1 MSASNEDKKIEN
13 IIPVLPVKDIQQS
26 IQFYTETLDF
36 ELAWGGG
43 DGETLGAVAKD
54 GFSIYL
60 SEDANNNGGM
70 CVWIGMEDDSLFALY
85 QSRGVKVVLQPQNR
99 PWAYEMKIADP
110 DGNVLWLGT
119 GPKA

>member
-1 MSASNEDKKIEN
+1 MSASNKDRKLEN
-13 IIPVLPVKDIQQS
+13 IIPVLPVKDIQRS
-26 IQFYTETLDF
+26 IQFYTQTLDF

-54 GFSIYL
+54 GFNIYL
-60 SEDANNNGGM
+60 SEDANSNGGM
-70 CVWIGMEDDSLFALY
+70 CIWIGMEDDSLFALY
-85 QSRGVKVVLQPQNR
+85 QSRGVKVLQEPQNR

-119 GPKA
+119 GPKE